1 MVQNKKM
8 LHLLIKIR
16 RSLVLEEGEET
27 KEEVETVVV
36 EEVLCKMVGA
46 QTKMEVIHIKT
57 KTKSLILKKDK
68 LPQTLKLLQ
77 KAMPTIKKKKT

>member
-1 MVQNKKM
+1 M
-8 LHLLIKIR
+8 LRLLIKIR

-46 QTKMEVIHIKT
+46 QTKMEAIHIKT
-57 KTKSLILKKDK
+57 KIKSLILKKDK
-68 LPQTLKLLQ
+68 LPQMLKLLQ